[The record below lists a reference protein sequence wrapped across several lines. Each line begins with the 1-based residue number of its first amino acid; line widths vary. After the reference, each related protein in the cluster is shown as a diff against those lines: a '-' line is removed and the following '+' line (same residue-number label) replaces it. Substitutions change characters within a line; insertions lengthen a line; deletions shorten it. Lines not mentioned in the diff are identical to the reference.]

1 VHLVTLGTAGLSNDL
16 LHVLNLSLAADEGAE
31 LEEELLAFGSE
42 MFGVGLVLVLGDVG
56 HGPWWQMYDQ
66 VNGPMQ

>member
-1 VHLVTLGTAGLSNDL
+1 LVHLVTLGTAGLSNDL

-42 MFGVGLVLVLGDVG
+42 MFGVGLVLVLG
-56 HGPWWQMYDQ
+56 M
-66 VNGPMQ
+66 